1 MIFFTTGNKTNNL
14 LEILWSQQKFLR
26 YKLLSPNI
34 SKKSD
39 ENVFKNMK
47 YNIHVYHIPTYNNLI
62 TYSG

>member
-1 MIFFTTGNKTNNL
+1 MITAKIYLFIPVL
-14 LEILWSQQKFLR
+14 LR
-26 YKLLSPNI
+26 HKLLSPNI

-47 YNIHVYHIPTYNNLI
+47 YNKHVYHIPTDNNLI